1 MNPPSS
7 LTRRTF
13 IQKSAKAGALLS
25 ALPVERYAH
34 AAAGGGP
41 LKLGMVGCGGRA
53 TGAANQALHASE
65 NIKLVAVGEL
75 FRDKVDLA
83 IQSLKAQN
91 GDKVDVSEGAIF
103 LGFDAYK
110 NVIAAADVVILAT
123 PSLFRPQM
131 FEEAVRQG
139 KHIFMEK
146 PVACDAPGIRRVLA
160 AAEDAKTKNLKVGVG
175 LQRRHKPGYLEA
187 VKRVQDG
194 ALGQI
199 LYYRT
204 FWDMGAAR
212 AFVPRK
218 PEWSE
223 LELQL
228 RNQFYFAWECGD
240 IIVDQGLHNIDV
252 ANWMKGD
259 YPVSAKGVAGA
270 EVRRGHVEDGCL
282 YDHFAIEFEYAD
294 GTRLFHQNRQIPG
307 CWNYVAECAH
317 GTLGSSEFINDRTI
331 FNITGKNEWRYKK
344 EEPIIDPYQQEHIDL
359 IDAIVNDKPYMEAER
374 GAKSTMT
381 AIMGRMAGYSGQLI
395 QWDDAIKSEE
405 RMTKIITSLDDE
417 PPVKPDEHG
426 AYPLPVPGKSRAV

>member
-146 PVACDAPGIRRVLA
+146 PVACDAPGIRRLLA
-160 AAEDAKTKNLKVGVG
+160 AAEDAKKKNLKVGVG

>member
-1 MNPPSS
+1 
-7 LTRRTF
+7 
-13 IQKSAKAGALLS
+13 
-25 ALPVERYAH
+25 
-34 AAAGGGP
+34 
-41 LKLGMVGCGGRA
+41 
-53 TGAANQALHASE
+53 
-65 NIKLVAVGEL
+65 
-75 FRDKVDLA
+75 
-83 IQSLKAQN
+83 
-91 GDKVDVSEGAIF
+91 
-103 LGFDAYK
+103 
-110 NVIAAADVVILAT
+110 
-123 PSLFRPQM
+123 
-131 FEEAVRQG
+131 
-139 KHIFMEK
+139 
-146 PVACDAPGIRRVLA
+146 
-160 AAEDAKTKNLKVGVG
+160 
-175 LQRRHKPGYLEA
+175 

-223 LELQL
+223 LEFQL

-270 EVRRGHVEDGCL
+270 EVRRGHAEDGCL

-331 FNITGKNEWRYKK
+331 FNITGKNEWRYPK
-344 EEPIIDPYQQEHIDL
+344 EDPIIDPYQQEHIDL
-359 IDAIVNDKPYMEAER
+359 YDAIFNDKPYMEAER

-405 RMTKIITSLDDE
+405 HMAKIITSLEDE